1 MTCCSSRPGRDR
13 RACEFAYSPPSSIH
27 SRQTDR
33 DRHRANP
40 CPCNTAVIRWLW
52 PDGRGTN
59 GAIPSKWRRVAH
71 VDTRTCSVR
80 SVRVVAKYRNSDAL
94 PSRPRSYQARRLHS
108 SSARS
113 SRHAGHTSSLWS
125 IWRRASSRC
134 GADGSNSN
142 VSADAGTRRDAKRK
156 EILVIV
162 ACSTFFTLSF
172 AHLEVQ
178 IAYQVTAK

>member
-1 MTCCSSRPGRDR
+1 MTCCSSRPGQDQPT
-13 RACEFAYSPPSSIH
+13 CEFAYSPLSSIH

-40 CPCNTAVIRWLW
+40 CPCNRAATRWLW

-59 GAIPSKWRRVAH
+59 GAIPSRWRHVAH

-94 PSRPRSYQARRLHS
+94 PSRPRSCRARRPHS

-113 SRHAGHTSSLWS
+113 SRHAGHTSSLSS
-125 IWRRASSRC
+125 IWRRASSHC
-134 GADGSNSN
+134 DADGSNSN
-142 VSADAGTRRDAKRK
+142 VSADAGTRRDATRK
-156 EILVIV
+156 GILVIV
-162 ACSTFFTLSF
+162 ACSTFFIVFCSP
-172 AHLEVQ
+172 
-178 IAYQVTAK
+178 